1 MAVKN
6 TVAVAMK
13 NGMDI
18 PANNVIISAIH
29 FPKPEVQYDENGAY
43 TGVKRFVTYDLFP
56 YKTEADVTTEGV
68 DYIVGEMVDVPSGW
82 SKEMTDQEYAALLAD
97 GTLAEVWL
105 KDQLNIWLAGN
116 AATVIDPYPAP

>member
-6 TVAVAMK
+6 TVAIAMK

-18 PANNVIISAIH
+18 PANNVIVSAVH
-29 FPKPEVQYDENGAY
+29 FPKPEPQYDEEGVY
-43 TGVKRFVTYDLFP
+43 TGVKRYITYDLFP

-68 DYIVGEMVDVPSGW
+68 DYIQGEMVNVPSGW
-82 SKEMTDQEYAALLAD
+82 SKEMDAAEYAAILAD

-105 KDQLNIWLAGN
+105 KDQLDIWLAGN
-116 AATVIDPYPAP
+116 VAVIVDPY